1 MNYYLG
7 KVDSYITQFTIIMVI
22 TIVVLVFLILF
33 LIKTVFQVFE
43 ANNKVISLFA
53 LVPLDEIQNLQ
64 KNCEDYKKKFVESKE
79 IVVQNKSE
87 IPGQRADLG
96 NK

>member
-1 MNYYLG
+1 
-7 KVDSYITQFTIIMVI
+7 MVI

-53 LVPLDEIQNLQ
+53 LVPLDEI
-64 KNCEDYKKKFVESKE
+64 
-79 IVVQNKSE
+79 
-87 IPGQRADLG
+87 
-96 NK
+96 